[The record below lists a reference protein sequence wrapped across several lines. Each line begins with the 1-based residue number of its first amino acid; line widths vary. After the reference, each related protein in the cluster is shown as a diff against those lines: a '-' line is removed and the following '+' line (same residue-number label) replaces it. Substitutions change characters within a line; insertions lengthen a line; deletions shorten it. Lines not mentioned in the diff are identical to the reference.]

1 VLTAL
6 ESANLKLIL
15 VSEHIK
21 TIQRCSRGYARRKP
35 HKILTDA
42 KGKETAD
49 ISKAPPDDIAV
60 IAGEA
65 LYQLRSSLDHLAFD
79 LVKLNATR
87 IQLPSN
93 WKKRCEFPLLTC
105 IPTKG
110 NPPVP
115 CKLPLPYNYFSN
127 TLPGITKTAF
137 TFIESLQPYNKRNVS
152 VICTPTILGWLAHLS
167 NIDKHRHLSVIETN
181 LSHSEILTTT
191 HSTISIARTGLKH
204 GAEIQP
210 RIRPQP
216 YPTVNVKR
224 RFTVY
229 VAFKEPSIGNGTMF
243 SVREV
248 LKFCLQAIKNDI
260 IPAFAQLLK

>member
-1 VLTAL
+1 MITAL
-6 ESANLKLIL
+6 DSANLKLIR

-21 TIQRCSRGYARRKP
+21 AIKRYRRGYARRKP

-49 ISKAPPDDIAV
+49 ISKAPPHDIAI

-65 LYQLRSSLDHLAFD
+65 LYQLRSTLDHLAFD

-93 WKKRCEFPLLTC
+93 WQKRCEFPLLTC
-105 IPTKG
+105 VPTKG

-127 TLPGITKTAF
+127 ILPGITKTAF
-137 TFIESLQPYNKRNVS
+137 AFIESLQPYNKGSAS
-152 VICTPTILGWLAHLS
+152 VIRTPTILGWLANLS

-181 LSHSEILTTT
+181 LSHSEVLTTT
-191 HSTISIARTGLKH
+191 HGTISVARSGLKH

-210 RIRPQP
+210 RVRPQP

-229 VAFKEPSIGNGTMF
+229 IAFKEPSIANGTMF
-243 SVREV
+243 SVQEV
-248 LKFCLQAIKNDI
+248 LQFCLQAIKKDI

>member
-1 VLTAL
+1 MITAL
-6 ESANLKLIL
+6 DSANLKLIR

-21 TIQRCSRGYARRKP
+21 AIKRYRRGYARRKP

-49 ISKAPPDDIAV
+49 ISKAPPHDIAI

-65 LYQLRSSLDHLAFD
+65 LYQLRSTLDHLAFD

-93 WKKRCEFPLLTC
+93 WQKRCEFPLLTC
-105 IPTKG
+105 
-110 NPPVP
+110 VP
-115 CKLPLPYNYFSN
+115 K
-127 TLPGITKTAF
+127 K
-137 TFIESLQPYNKRNVS
+137 
-152 VICTPTILGWLAHLS
+152 VIRTPTILGWLANLS

-181 LSHSEILTTT
+181 LSHSEVLTTT
-191 HSTISIARTGLKH
+191 HGTISVARSGLKH

-210 RIRPQP
+210 RVRPQP

-229 VAFKEPSIGNGTMF
+229 IAFKEPSIANGTMF
-243 SVREV
+243 SVQEV
-248 LKFCLQAIKNDI
+248 LQFCLQAIKKDI